1 MSRVSRSVTAI
12 GRPEPEPP
20 APAVEPVKAKTKKP
34 DAASVTTEPEESK

>member
-12 GRPEPEPP
+12 GRPEPAPEPKP
-20 APAVEPVKAKTKKP
+20 IKVKTKKP